1 MYAAMRALVLH
12 ETTGPEALRLEE
24 DFPSPEPVD
33 GLVAIDVHAAGIGF
47 VDWLVTKGEYQIRP
61 PLPFV
66 PGIEVA
72 GVAGG
77 RRVCATV
84 AFGAFAETAL
94 APAFTVF
101 DLPDEL
107 SFAQGAAM
115 VTNYQ
120 TAHLGLLRRGRL
132 QPGETVLVLGGAGG
146 VGVASIA
153 VAKAAG
159 AGRVIA
165 VVSSEERAAVA
176 REAGADAVQLAEE
189 DWERADV
196 VVDPVG
202 GDAFKRGLKALNPE
216 GRLLVVGFAS
226 GAIPELPVNRLLLRH
241 TEVVGINYG
250 GMLTVD
256 QAFPQAAWADLSRWA
271 QDGSLPVAGLSE
283 HPLAEVPEVLRAL
296 GERRLAGKPVAVIR

>member
-1 MYAAMRALVLH
+1 VRALVLH
-12 ETTGPEALRLEE
+12 DTTGPEALRLED
-24 DFPSPEPVD
+24 DFPAPEAPD
-33 GLVAIDVHAAGIGF
+33 GMVAVEVHAAGIGF

-72 GVAGG
+72 GIADG

-84 AFGAFAETAL
+84 AFGAFAETAV

-101 DLPDEL
+101 ELPDAL

-120 TAHLGLLRRGRL
+120 TAHLGLLRRGRM
-132 QPGETVLVLGGAGG
+132 QAGETVLVLGGAGG

-159 AGRVIA
+159 AGRVVA
-165 VVSSEERAAVA
+165 VVSSEEKADVA
-176 REAGADAVQLAEE
+176 RAAGADGVQLVDE
-189 DWERADV
+189 DWERADI

-216 GRLLVVGFAS
+216 GRILVVGFAS

-241 TEVVGINYG
+241 TDVIGVNYG
-250 GMLTVD
+250 GMLTID
-256 QAFPQAAWADLSRWA
+256 QGFPEAAWADLRRWSEE
-271 QDGSLPVAGLSE
+271 GRLPIAGLTE
-283 HPLAEVPEVLRAL
+283 HALEDVPGVLRAL
-296 GERRLAGKPVAVIR
+296 GERRLGGKPVALIR